1 MNKQNYC
8 CQLMTDFLEDKRIPL
23 KYSAQY
29 REYFFNLLNSNASQ
43 GILYCPWCGKKLP
56 SRLGEKWLEILTK
69 EYNISDPYDKKQSKL
84 VPEEFKSDEWWKKR
98 KL

>member
-1 MNKQNYC
+1 MS
-8 CQLMTDFLEDKRIPL
+8 DFLEDERIPL
-23 KYSAQY
+23 KYSPKY
-29 REYFFNLLNSNASQ
+29 REYFFDLLHSHASQ

-56 SRLGEKWLEILTK
+56 SRLGEKWFEILTQ

-98 KL
+98 GL